1 MTQKTKKLS
10 DVGVNL
16 SKTEQLALSKSPF
29 EVIYSPTEK
38 IPAIVVE
45 YFPALG
51 KLAAVRFLEWV
62 QQNPGGVISLPT
74 GKTPQFF
81 IKWVK
86 HFLRGWDNPVTQKEL
101 ADSGVD
107 PAVKPD
113 MKSLHFVQIDEF
125 YPMNSA
131 QENSFYYYV
140 NKYYIDEFGLD
151 PKKAMLIDASRI
163 GLRENEKLCDIWPDS
178 KVDLTLRYRHPKG
191 PFEQRQK
198 QVLES
203 VDQWCMEYEDSI
215 RKIGG
220 IGFFLGGI
228 GPDGHIGFNI
238 SGSDH
243 NSTTR
248 LCPINYETQAAAS
261 VDLGGIE
268 TARKSL
274 VITVGLRTI
283 TRNKSCTAIIIAAGA
298 AKAPVV
304 ANAIQSEPDI
314 NVPATVLGELPNA
327 RFYLT
332 KGAAKGLTD
341 RQLDLLNKTENLTD
355 VDTEKI
361 LIDLSVSNNKKLSEL
376 STADHKNDRFTN
388 ILLEKKSEK
397 LSCLTGSVEES
408 LVKKIEK
415 GMNVLE
421 NRCFLHTEPH
431 HDDVMLGY
439 FAHVVRHFR
448 KASNTH
454 HFMTL
459 TSGFTSVTNKFMS
472 EQLNSLLGFL
482 DRPNFNNLLDEGY
495 FSKGNI
501 VDRNRDVWLYLDGV
515 ASRSEHVK
523 AQGCARRLLR
533 NLIEIFDDSFLLD
546 IPVRTKQLV
555 KYFETAYPGKHDPA
569 YIQQLKGMCREWE
582 AECLW
587 GYYGWKCD
595 NVRHLRLGFYTGD
608 IFTKDPTMENDVP
621 PIVKAMNETQPDVVT
636 VALDPE
642 ASGPDTHYKVLQA
655 IAEALKIYEKAS
667 GKKDI
672 KVWGY
677 RNVWYRF
684 DPSEADIFVPVSL
697 CMFNVMHEAF
707 QNAFLS
713 QKNASFPSYEHD
725 GPFSELA
732 QRIQVEQYQKIKTCL
747 GREWFY
753 DHSSPL
759 IRATRGFVFLKEM
772 EPEEFYQSCRELKR
786 SIENGI

>member
-1 MTQKTKKLS
+1 MTQEAKKLF
-10 DVGVNL
+10 VIGENL
-16 SKTEQLALSKSPF
+16 SKTEQIALSKSPF
-29 EVIYSPTEK
+29 EVIYPPTEK

-51 KLAAVRFLEWV
+51 KLTAVRFLEWV

-74 GKTPQFF
+74 GKTPEYF

-86 HFLRGWDNPVTQKEL
+86 HFLRGWDQSNIQKEL
-101 ADSGVD
+101 IQAGID
-107 PAVKPD
+107 PAVMPD

-125 YPMNSA
+125 YPMDSA

-140 NKYYIDEFGLD
+140 NQYYINEFALD

-163 GLRENEKLCDIWPDS
+163 GLRENEKLSDIWPDS
-178 KVDLTLRYRHPKG
+178 KVDLTLRYRHPKD
-191 PFEQRQK
+191 PFEYRQK

-203 VDQWCMEYEDSI
+203 VDQWCMEYEEKI
-215 RKIGG
+215 RKMGG

-268 TARKSL
+268 IARKSL
-274 VITVGLRTI
+274 VITIGLRTI
-283 TRNKSCTAIIIAAGA
+283 TRNKNCTAIIIAAGA

-304 ANAIQSEPDI
+304 ANAIQSETDI
-314 NVPATVLGELPNA
+314 DVPATVLQKLPNA

-332 KGAAKGLTD
+332 KGAAKDLTD
-341 RQLDLLNKTENLTD
+341 RQLDLLSKSEKITD
-355 VDTEKI
+355 ADTEKI
-361 LIDLSVSNNKKLSEL
+361 LVDLSANKNKKLSEL
-376 STADHKNDRFTN
+376 SKTDFKNDRFTN
-388 ILLEKKSEK
+388 ILLKKRPEIIVD
-397 LSCLTGSVEES
+397 LVNSVKDS
-408 LVKKIEK
+408 LIRKIEK

-421 NRCFLHTEPH
+421 NKCFLHTEPH

-448 KASNTH
+448 RASNTH

-459 TSGFTSVTNKFMS
+459 TSGFTSVTNNFMS
-472 EQLNSLLGFL
+472 EQFKSLLSFL
-482 DRPNFNNLLDEGY
+482 DRPGFRNLLDKGY

-515 ASRSEHVK
+515 ASRNEHVK

-533 NLIEIFDDSFLLD
+533 NLIEIFDESFLLN
-546 IPVRTKQLV
+546 IPERTMELV
-555 KYFETAYPGKHDPA
+555 KYFEDAYPGKHDPA

-608 IFTKDPTMENDVP
+608 IFTKDPTIESDVP

-655 IAEALKIYEKAS
+655 IAEALKIYESQS

-684 DPSEADIFVPVSL
+684 DPSEANIFIPVSL
-697 CMFNVMHEAF
+697 CMFSVMHEAF

-732 QRIQVEQYQKIKTCL
+732 QRIQVQQYQKIKTCL

-753 DHSSPL
+753 NHLSPL

>member
-1 MTQKTKKLS
+1 MDSTQ
-10 DVGVNL
+10 
-16 SKTEQLALSKSPF
+16 A
-29 EVIYSPTEK
+29 
-38 IPAIVVE
+38 
-45 YFPALG
+45 
-51 KLAAVRFLEWV
+51 
-62 QQNPGGVISLPT
+62 
-74 GKTPQFF
+74 
-81 IKWVK
+81 
-86 HFLRGWDNPVTQKEL
+86 
-101 ADSGVD
+101 
-107 PAVKPD
+107 
-113 MKSLHFVQIDEF
+113 
-125 YPMNSA
+125 
-131 QENSFYYYV
+131 NSFYYYV
-140 NKYYIDEFGLD
+140 NKYYINEFALD
-151 PKKAMLIDASRI
+151 PKRAMLIDASKI
-163 GLRENEKLCDIWPDS
+163 GLRENERLSDIWPEGN
-178 KVDLTLRYRHPKG
+178 VDLTLRYRHTKD
-191 PFEQRQK
+191 PFEYRQK
-198 QVLES
+198 QVLDS
-203 VDQWCMEYEDSI
+203 VDQWCMEYEEKI
-215 RKIGG
+215 RKLGG
-220 IGFFLGGI
+220 VGFFLGGI

-268 TARKSL
+268 IARKSL
-274 VITVGLRTI
+274 VITIGLRTI

-298 AKAPVV
+298 AKASVV
-304 ANAIQSEPDI
+304 ANAIQSETDI
-314 NVPATVLGELPNA
+314 NVPATVLQKLPNA

-332 KGAAKGLTD
+332 KGSAKNLAD
-341 RQLDLLNKTENLTD
+341 RQLDRLNKKEIITD
-355 VDTEKI
+355 ADTEKI
-361 LIDLSVSNNKKLSEL
+361 LIDLSVCKTKKLSEL
-376 STADHKNDRFTN
+376 NKADSRNDRFANVVLRKRVEPITE
-388 ILLEKKSEK
+388 LAS
-397 LSCLTGSVEES
+397 SVKES
-408 LVKKIEK
+408 LIRKIEK

-421 NRCFLHTEPH
+421 GKCFLHTEPH

-439 FAHVVRHFR
+439 FAQVVRHFR

-459 TSGFTSVTNKFMS
+459 TSGFTSVTNNFMS
-472 EQLNSLLGFL
+472 EQLTSLLSFL
-482 DRPNFNNLLDEGY
+482 DRPSFNNLIDEGY
-495 FSKGNI
+495 FRTGNI

-515 ASRSEHVK
+515 ASRNEHVK

-533 NLIEIFDDSFLLD
+533 NLIEIFDESFLQNISGRTIEL
-546 IPVRTKQLV
+546 VR
-555 KYFETAYPGKHDPA
+555 YFEMSYPGKQDPA

-621 PIVKAMNETQPDVVT
+621 PIAKAMKETQPDVVT

-642 ASGPDTHYKVLQA
+642 GSGPDTHYKVLQA
-655 IAEALKIYEKAS
+655 IAEALKIYEKES

-684 DPSEADIFVPVSL
+684 DPSEANIFVPVSL
-697 CMFNVMHEAF
+697 CMCNVMHEAF
-707 QNAFLS
+707 QNSFLS

-732 QRIQVEQYQKIKTCL
+732 QRIQVQQYQKIKTCL

-753 DHSSPL
+753 NHSSPL

-772 EPEEFYQSCRELKR
+772 ETEEFYQSCRELKK
-786 SIENGI
+786 SIENGR